1 MQQDQ
6 FGPRW
11 AEIQALE
18 THLLRQLTVE
28 QGVQQFLALQRE
40 FEPQLQAT
48 DSIFRPQRIAALTQ
62 LQERLAALAPA
73 NGGVMH
79 DLMRSVADLQQR
91 LDDAD
96 IPSAVIGGLAVSAWG
111 APHLTRAADLKV
123 LARRDER
130 RRLLQ
135 LLADF
140 TPLHADPDAAFRR
153 HGIAFFLDPAGVRV
167 DVMLAETSFDESA
180 IARARPVVMSSGL
193 AVRVC
198 SAEALLVYKML
209 STRTQDRTDVESII
223 TRQGGRL
230 DAAYVERWLRLSE
243 QDLDDSTLVTEFRRL
258 TA

>member
-1 MQQDQ
+1 MKQDQ
-6 FGPRW
+6 FLSHW
-11 AEIQALE
+11 AELQALE

-48 DSIFRPQRIAALTQ
+48 EPVFRPQRIAALAR
-62 LQERLAALAPA
+62 LQERLAALARA

-79 DLMRSVADLQQR
+79 DLIRAVADLQQR

-96 IPSAVIGGLAVSAWG
+96 IPSAVIDDLAVSAWG
-111 APHLTRAADLKV
+111 APRLTRDADLKV

-140 TPLHADPDAAFRR
+140 TPLHADPDEAFRR

-180 IARARPVVMSSGL
+180 IARARPVAMPSGL

-198 SAEALLVYKML
+198 SAEDLIVYKML
-209 STRTQDRTDVESII
+209 SMRTQDRVDVESII
-223 TRQGGRL
+223 ARQGDRL
-230 DAAYVERWLRLSE
+230 DAAYVESWLRLFE
-243 QDLDDSTLVTEFRRL
+243 QALDDSTLVAEFRRL
-258 TA
+258 IA